1 MKRALMSVL
10 LSLCVAPVFAGQWMA
25 YTSDQFSALTKAG
38 HTVIVDVHADWC
50 PTCLRQQPALKQL
63 VGQSPFQSYDVLV
76 VNYDQ
81 QADVL
86 KKFNVSQQSTL
97 LVFKGDKE
105 VGRATGIT
113 EPKAISALLDKGR

>member
-1 MKRALMSVL
+1 MSVL

-50 PTCLRQQPALKQL
+50 PTCLKQQPALKQL

-105 VGRATGIT
+105 LGRATGIT